1 MFLPPNSIIAAG
13 PIIIENNKILLN
25 RENKPDSITPWMI
38 PGGEMEDFDA
48 TLEETCKREVKE
60 EMGIEIEIL
69 KPMSPTIVKMRED
82 QRVIILIHY
91 LAKRLTEIAPGLETA
106 EWAWHDINNLP
117 ENCTPNVYSV
127 VKEFKNMI

>member
-1 MFLPPNSIIAAG
+1 MILPPNSIIASG
-13 PIIIENNKILLN
+13 PIIIEENKILLN
-25 RENKPDSITPWMI
+25 RENKPEGITPWMI

-48 TLEETCKREVKE
+48 TLEDTCKREAKE

-69 KPMSPTIVKMRED
+69 KPMSPMIIKLAEK
-82 QRVIILIHY
+82 QRVIVLIHY
-91 LAKRLTEIAPGLETA
+91 LAKRLTEISPGPETA

-117 ENCTPNVYSV
+117 ENCTINVYNV